1 HGKEAFMFR
10 LSRFVDEAAEED
22 ESYEQGD
29 VLPDNDTVT
38 IKAGETGAF
47 GKITYTQPGDYF
59 YAINEVAP
67 QSKTDGMAYDTSTY
81 LVLVSVDDDLN
92 ASDPV
97 YAKYVGDETFDTLYE
112 ALDSGD
118 KTAAKLVVTNI
129 YKKKTTND
137 DTTKQDDK
145 TTNESNKTHTPSTT
159 TTTTT
164 TPTTATT
171 AAHTSSSAPTV
182 QTTTATRTTTAKTSD
197 PTSFAMAAV
206 LAVIGLLAVAAGRRR
221 AKQLA

>member
-1 HGKEAFMFR
+1 MFR

-38 IKAGETGAF
+38 IEAGETGAF

-59 YAINEVAP
+59 YTVNEVVP
-67 QSKTDGMAYDTSTY
+67 QRKTDGMTYDTNTY

-159 TTTTT
+159 TTTT
-164 TPTTATT
+164 PTTATT

-197 PTSFAMAAV
+197 HTSFAMAAV